1 MKVYVHGQGVTI
13 AGKAWEI
20 KAILKEYGKQHVLVK
35 DWLKTVHQSVGRS
48 D

>member
-1 MKVYVHGQGVTI
+1 MKVYVHGQGITI

-20 KAILKEYGKQHVLVK
+20 KAILREYGKKHTLVK
-35 DWLKTVHQSVGRS
+35 DWVETVSKSMGRP